1 MTTGMTVVDL
11 GPPIGLHSRP
21 PDRARLLAGLPQSM
35 LRTRQSPLTNSPVE
49 RQAHFLMCTPHHFE
63 VKYRINPWMDPD
75 AWATKATY
83 LAAAADIQWRT
94 LYEALVARGSTIE
107 VIRAIPDR
115 PDLVFTA
122 NAAVILNRKALL
134 ARFRHPERRLEEP
147 AYASALHKLKFE
159 TALDLVA
166 ELPNNLVLEGAGDCI
181 WDRKRKH
188 FWLGFGPRS
197 DYASHRVVADFFGV
211 DCVPLELS
219 DPRFYHLDT
228 AFCALPFGEV
238 ILYPTAF
245 TKAARLAINE
255 RVALCEQIILS
266 EDDAAAFAANLV
278 SFGRH
283 ILLSSCSQKLRRQLE
298 ERNYEVITTPLH
310 TFLQSGGSACCL
322 TLRVDY
328 QTEQAVPPRK
338 LAACPSRLPY

>member
-1 MTTGMTVVDL
+1 
-11 GPPIGLHSRP
+11 
-21 PDRARLLAGLPQSM
+21 M
-35 LRTRQSPLTNSPVE
+35 LRTRQSPLTNSPLE
-49 RQAHFLMCTPHHFE
+49 RRAHFLMCAPHHFE

-83 LAAAADIQWRT
+83 LAAAADMQWQT
-94 LYEALVARGSTIE
+94 LYEALVARGATVE

-122 NAAVILNRKALL
+122 NAAVILDRKALL

-147 AYASALHKLKFE
+147 VYASALHK

-166 ELPNNLVLEGAGDCI
+166 ELPKNLGLEGAG

-197 DYASHRVVADFFGV
+197 DLASHRVVADFFDV

-219 DPRFYHLDT
+219 DLRFYHLDT
-228 AFCALPFGEV
+228 AFCALPFGE
-238 ILYPTAF
+238 IIFYPTAV
-245 TKAARLAINE
+245 TEAARRAINE
-255 RVALCEQIILS
+255 RVALNEQIILS
-266 EDDAAAFAANLV
+266 ETDAAAFAANSV

-283 ILLSSCSQKLRRQLE
+283 ILLSSCSQELRRQLE

-310 TFLQSGGSACCL
+310 TFQLSGGSACCL

-328 QTEQAVPPRK
+328 QTERAGSPRK
-338 LAACPSRLPY
+338 LAPCPSPLRY